1 MAAEVPAATHSG
13 NAETAHVNRAKT
25 AILPDPAYE
34 FSAPK
39 FYNFATNSGDLPV
52 TERADA
58 WFDTAATSS
67 RGCTAYERS
76 CSMLC

>member
-1 MAAEVPAATHSG
+1 MAAEVPAAKQNG
-13 NAETAHVNRAKT
+13 NVETAQVNRAKS
-25 AILPDPAYE
+25 AVLPDPAYE

-67 RGCTAYERS
+67 RGFAACERS
-76 CSMLC
+76 CIMLC